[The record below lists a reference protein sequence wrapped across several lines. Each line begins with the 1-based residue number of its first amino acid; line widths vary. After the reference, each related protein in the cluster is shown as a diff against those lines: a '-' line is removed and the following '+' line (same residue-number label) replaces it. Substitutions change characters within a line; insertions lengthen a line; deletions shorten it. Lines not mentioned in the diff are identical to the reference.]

1 MVNLFVESKRMQLTP
16 NFPPYA
22 LSIVKSRGGKVA
34 SAGEIA
40 HAFTYSPHVE
50 SIVAIDIDPDVVD
63 FWTHMKDVIQNGSI
77 EDFLSEYNNF
87 GEKLEWGTKTGI
99 STHEGRPVSMG
110 PLGFTP
116 FIDYRNEFSRVKEN
130 IGKVAIAR
138 ADLTDFL
145 EESRQDGTKY
155 DTLLL
160 NNVPEYVEDWNALFE
175 NPPVV
180 NDGLV
185 VLVKRAEDLYT
196 TDGHVFRKD
205 GRITPGVILGA
216 GAGIG
221 KNMKADGWESV
232 DVAEALGH
240 FGYQPAASAFVT
252 DRRLSEDGRL
262 AGLVQ
267 RESKDGRA
275 KIIAHELFDL
285 FSIPNSHGYVAFAF
299 TYKNPQK

>member
-1 MVNLFVESKRMQLTP
+1 MQLTP

-185 VLVKRAEDLYT
+185 VLVKRAEDWYT
-196 TDGHVFRKD
+196 AGHVFRKD
-205 GRITPGVILGA
+205 GRITPGTIIGA

-232 DVAEALGH
+232 DMAEALGP
-240 FGYQPAASAFVT
+240 FGYQPAASTFVT
-252 DRRLSEDGRL
+252 DRRLSGEGKL
-262 AGLVQ
+262 IGLLQ
-267 RESKDGRA
+267 RESENGRA
-275 KIIAHELFDL
+275 KIIARELFPIRNFRYYMA
-285 FSIPNSHGYVAFAF
+285 FSFKYNKPS
-299 TYKNPQK
+299 Q